1 MNIFQEDHVVVEY
14 EFFDVPESVLVDL
27 PQRVN
32 SAVQSLVRRERIPS
46 DEDVRQLVRELVSD
60 EDDVDPPPE
69 GATSTMPTARVRV
82 MLPEPIAVDVALQR
96 SFDHG
101 GNVCQTSELTA
112 EELQRLTRRSTRHRM
127 RRLRQAGATPRPAEQ
142 RRLSRR
148 RSYAMTCASSPAEQT
163 CVICLEVLARRAK
176 KVYLDTCGHVFH
188 RDCIVEW
195 LAQLP
200 RKCPSCRADVDLSPR
215 ASETSGPVTRSQT
228 RRAAASALQAE
239 TTVSL

>member
-1 MNIFQEDHVVVEY
+1 MSIFQEDHVVVEY

-46 DEDVRQLVRELVSD
+46 DEDVRQLVRELASD
-60 EDDVDPPPE
+60 EDEADSPPE
-69 GATSTMPTARVRV
+69 GATPTMPTARVRV

-101 GNVCQTSELTA
+101 GNVSQSSELTT
-112 EELQRLTRRSTRHRM
+112 EEIRRLTRRSTRHRVQ
-127 RRLRQAGATPRPAEQ
+127 RLRRVDASALPAHE
-142 RRLSRR
+142 RRIRRR
-148 RSYAMTCASSPAEQT
+148 RSYAMTCASSPAEET
-163 CVICLEVLARRAK
+163 CVICLETLTRRARK
-176 KVYLDTCGHVFH
+176 LYLDTCGHVFH

-195 LAQLP
+195 LARLP

-215 ASETSGPVTRSQT
+215 PGESSGPVTRSQT
-228 RRAAASALQAE
+228 RRAASATLQAE